1 MMKHVQPQTKAA
13 KQQLEPI
20 TDAMR
25 KQASDVIKKAKV
37 QLAINHPF
45 FAQIVLGRKIEIS
58 DWISTAYVTPR
69 GRITVGTRFAA
80 SLKVQQGVFLLA
92 HEAMH
97 YAMLH
102 LFRRKYRDPRKWN
115 VACDAVINDLLQAA
129 KCGEFIDG
137 GVNMA
142 GSKDKTSEK
151 VYEELPDQGGGKGKG
166 QKGKGQKQQGQGGQG
181 QGDGDGDYQPG
192 EGWDDLEDEEGQGQL
207 DESQVREIEE
217 QVRQELA
224 QAAAVAKQQGTMPA
238 GMERFVDEIVN
249 PKTPWYI
256 LLERFMTSY
265 VKADYSWR
273 RPNRRHLASGFYLPS
288 SDKVP
293 QMGTVVIAVDTSGSI
308 GPELPHFFGH
318 VNSILSTCRPEK
330 VYIMPCDAAVH
341 GVIEITVDDLPITME
356 MVSKKGMAKGGGG
369 TSFKPPFRKVE
380 KLGIEPEVLIY
391 LTDMYGD
398 FPASAPHYATIWLST
413 TKDMKAP
420 FGDVLYYECE
430 AQR

>member
-1 MMKHVQPQTKAA
+1 MTHQVQPSMQGK
-13 KQQLEPI
+13 KLPPI
-20 TDAMR
+20 TEADRTNA
-25 KQASDVIKKAKV
+25 ANVIKKAKV

-58 DWISTAYVTPR
+58 DNISTAHINNR
-69 GRITVGTRFAA
+69 GKITVGTRFAA

-102 LFRRKYRDPRKWN
+102 LLRRKYRDPRKWN
-115 VACDAVINDLLQAA
+115 VACDAVINDLLTTA
-129 KCGEFIDG
+129 KVGEFIDG
-137 GVNMA
+137 GVNMT

-166 QKGKGQKQQGQGGQG
+166 KGGAGKQQGQGQGGSGQ
-181 QGDGDGDYQPG
+181 GDGDYQPG
-192 EGWDDLEDEEGQGQL
+192 EGWDDLQDDEKL
-207 DESQVREIEE
+207 DESEVREVEE

-224 QAAAVAKQQGTMPA
+224 QAAAVAKQQGHMPA
-238 GMERFVDEIVN
+238 GMERLIDEIIN

-256 LLERFMTSY
+256 LLERYMTSF

-273 RPNRRHLASGFYLPS
+273 RPNRRHFGNGFYLPS

-293 QMGTVVIAVDTSGSI
+293 RMGTVVVVVDTSGSI
-308 GPELPHFFGH
+308 GPELPHFLGH
-318 VNSILSTCRPEK
+318 INTIMSQCRPEK
-330 VYIMPCDAAVH
+330 IVVMHCDAQVH
-341 GVIEITVDDLPITME
+341 EAKEYEMHDLPIII
-356 MVSKKGMAKGGGG
+356 KQFKGGGG
-369 TSFKPPFRKVE
+369 TSFKPPFAKVE
-380 KLGIEPEVLIY
+380 KMGLEPEVLVY

-398 FPASAPHYATIWLST
+398 FPTKAPEYNTVWLST

-420 FGDVLYYECE
+420 FGDVIYYECE
-430 AQR
+430 NQK